1 LRCLAGWISSSRVSE
16 RFAESLANRY
26 TDIGVPVVPMKPR
39 FALAV
44 FLLVMTALSA
54 GGQEPPALAR
64 KREAMVRDQIQKR
77 GVEDARVLA
86 AMRAVPRH
94 LFVPAQLVSSAYDD
108 NPLPIGEGQTISQ
121 PYIVAL
127 MTELLETKP
136 EDRIL
141 EIGTGSGYQAAV
153 LSGLVR
159 EVYTI
164 EIKEGLQ
171 RRATETLE
179 RLGYRNV
186 HTLFADGYF
195 GWPGEPPFD
204 GIMITAAVDH
214 VPPPLLAQL
223 KDGGRMVLPLG
234 SPWAVQELVVVT
246 RKGESYTLKHV
257 LGVLFVPMTG
267 RAQER

>member
-1 LRCLAGWISSSRVSE
+1 VLLSIIA
-16 RFAESLANRY
+16 
-26 TDIGVPVVPMKPR
+26 
-39 FALAV
+39 ALP
-44 FLLVMTALSA
+44 A
-54 GGQEPPALAR
+54 GGQEPAALAR
-64 KREAMVRDQIQKR
+64 KREAMVRNQIHNR
-77 GVEDARVLA
+77 GVKDPRVLA
-86 AMRAVPRH
+86 AMRTVPRH
-94 LFVPAQLVSSAYDD
+94 LFVPTQLVNSAYED

-127 MTELLETKP
+127 MTELLETGP

-153 LSGLVR
+153 LSGLVKD
-159 EVYTI
+159 VFTI

-171 RRATETLE
+171 RRAAETLQ

-186 HTLFADGYF
+186 HSLFADGYF
-195 GWPGEPPFD
+195 GWPGALAFD

-267 RAQER
+267 QAQER